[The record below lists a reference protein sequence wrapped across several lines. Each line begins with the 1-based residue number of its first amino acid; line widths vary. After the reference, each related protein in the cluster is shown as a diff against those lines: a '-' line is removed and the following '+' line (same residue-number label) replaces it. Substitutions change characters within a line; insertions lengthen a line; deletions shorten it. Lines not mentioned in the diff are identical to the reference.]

1 MVFWASQGALVLLA
15 YGGFVEHCWH
25 LLVLQNAWKNSSL
38 QMVALEQMKVD
49 ENVMKLT
56 EDQKVCYLFFAL
68 KNKINIFYK
77 N

>member
-1 MVFWASQGALVLLA
+1 
-15 YGGFVEHCWH
+15 
-25 LLVLQNAWKNSSL
+25 
-38 QMVALEQMKVD
+38 MVALEQMKAH
-49 ENVMKLT
+49 ENVMRLT